1 MPRMTKSELNAE
13 IIDRA
18 AGLFAK
24 HGFAHTSLQQ
34 IADAVNYSKAGLL
47 HHFPSKQ
54 ALFDAALRTGLEH
67 MQALVERVE
76 SLAPGVERERAVIEN
91 LVDFT
96 FAWPGVSAFAN
107 RLVEGEQ
114 SEVPE
119 LMQMALLIYVAL
131 GIDPATAS
139 QERLVRVT
147 SSLTGLGATALVAVR
162 SGFHRE
168 WRPLIILAAMDT
180 LGHHSLTTP

>member
-1 MPRMTKSELNAE
+1 MTKSELNAE

-34 IADAVNYSKAGLL
+34 IADAVSYSKAGLL

-54 ALFDAALRTGLEH
+54 ALYDAALRTGLEH
-67 MQALVERVE
+67 MQALVEQVAD
-76 SLAPGVERERAVIEN
+76 LPPGPARERAVIEI

-96 FAWPGVSAFAN
+96 FDWPGISAFAN

-114 SEVPE
+114 SELPE
-119 LMQMALLIYVAL
+119 LMQMGLMVYEAL
-131 GIDPATAS
+131 GIDLTSAS

-147 SSLTGLGATALVAVR
+147 SALTGLGATALVAVR
-162 SGFHRE
+162 SGIHHV
-168 WRPLIILAAMDT
+168 WRPLIIVAAMDA
-180 LGHHSLTTP
+180 LGHHSVTTP

>member
-1 MPRMTKSELNAE
+1 MTKSELNAE

-34 IADAVNYSKAGLL
+34 IADAVSYSKAGLL

-54 ALFDAALRTGLEH
+54 ALYDAALRTGIEH
-67 MQALVERVE
+67 MQVLVESVE
-76 SLAPGVERERAVIEN
+76 GQAPGVERERAVIEN

-96 FAWPGVSAFAN
+96 FDWPGVSAFAN

-114 SEVPE
+114 SDAPE
-119 LMQMALLIYVAL
+119 LMQMGLLVYVAL
-131 GIDPATAS
+131 GIDLATAT

-147 SSLTGLGATALVAVR
+147 SALTGLGATSLVAVR
-162 SGFHRE
+162 SGIQRE
-168 WRPLIILAAMDT
+168 WRSLIILAAMDA
-180 LGHHSLTTP
+180 LGHHGFTTP